1 MGGVG
6 VIIRD
11 SEGSCMGGMFQHI
24 ENVYSPEQIEAVA
37 GRIAVRS
44 ITSTYGRHYKDIS
57 EGLSSIPGAM
67 LGHISRDG
75 NAIAHSSCIQGGNIE
90 LPGTQ
95 TLQSC
100 NISKGQNA
108 HFGPK
113 HKRFTPQ
120 FHCAKATRR
129 NPNYPPGG
137 ADSFVDDPRNWSRSI
152 NSEIDRP
159 YGFEDDDEDEED
171 GDDDDEE
178 DRSLDLL
185 VRFVQ
190 NVFKKVSK
198 RARRAV
204 RSVLP
209 VAIPTK
215 LVGFSVNGVLILAF
229 LWVLKAFLEVM
240 HSIFYVFGC

>member
-1 MGGVG
+1 MPLSATV
-6 VIIRD
+6 
-11 SEGSCMGGMFQHI
+11 
-24 ENVYSPEQIEAVA
+24 SPP
-37 GRIAVRS
+37 
-44 ITSTYGRHYKDIS
+44 T
-57 EGLSSIPGAM
+57 LSLFPQSQPPQQSQ
-67 LGHISRDG
+67 LH
-75 NAIAHSSCIQGGNIE
+75 
-90 LPGTQ
+90 LPHNLTPF
-95 TLQSC
+95 L
-100 NISKGQNA
+100 K
-108 HFGPK
+108 PK
-113 HKRFTPQ
+113 RLTPQ

-159 YGFEDDDEDEED
+159 YGFEDDDEDDED

-215 LVGFSVNGVLILAF
+215 LVGFSVNGVLMLAF
-229 LWVLKAFLEVM
+229 LWVLKAFLEVICTLGSLVFV
-240 HSIFYVFGC
+240 SILLIRGIWIGVAYVQENRNHKVGNFEDEGRPWTGAQPAT